1 MATSVKPNAGEA
13 QIRDQGM
20 AGGPAAYAPPPV
32 PQSRNQSRADG
43 RDRGPARPVAAYAAH
58 AAASAGR
65 LHSEPGCPMRTA
77 YQRDRDRI
85 IHATAF
91 RRLTYKT
98 QVFVFHEG
106 DHYRTR
112 LTHSLEVA
120 QIARAIA
127 RMLDLDE
134 DLAEALA
141 LAHDLGHPP
150 FGHAG
155 ERALAEA
162 AADYGGFDHNAQ
174 SLKVVTRLERKYAAF
189 DGLNLTFE
197 TLEGLAKH
205 NGPLDV
211 VMAHKD
217 DQAPLRQVIMEV
229 GLGSRLHMQAYAPA
243 EAQAATIADDIAYAS
258 HDLDDGLRAGL
269 IGLDGLADV
278 PLAGPF
284 MREAQRAGVE
294 RSRVLYEVKR
304 RIITAMIDDVV
315 HESRRR
321 LAALAA
327 PSLDAVRAAG
337 RFVIDASPSRRTEIE
352 GLQRYL
358 FANVYRHPRL
368 MRIVTA
374 AEAIV
379 RDLFE
384 HYLADIQKMPP
395 SWREAAERS
404 SGEPG
409 RAAVVIDFVA
419 GMTDRFAIQ
428 EHRRLF
434 DVTPEL
440 R

>member
-1 MATSVKPNAGEA
+1 MVDPVKPRPDQLGQEA
-13 QIRDQGM
+13 RQRLRVGVPP
-20 AGGPAAYAPPPV
+20 GGP
-32 PQSRNQSRADG
+32 DDGG
-43 RDRGPARPVAAYAAH
+43 RDAGLARPVAAYAAQV
-58 AAASAGR
+58 AATAGR
-65 LHSEPGCPMRTA
+65 LYPEPGCPMRTA

-98 QVFVFHEG
+98 QVFLLHEG

-127 RMLDLDE
+127 RLLALDE

-155 ERALAEA
+155 ERALAEVTA
-162 AADYGGFDHNAQ
+162 AYGGFDHNAQ

-205 NGPLDV
+205 NGPLV
-211 VMAHKD
+211 GGSAGGLRLLLKAVAEAGLARNLHL
-217 DQAPLRQVIMEV
+217 DQ
-229 GLGSRLHMQAYAPA
+229 HAPA
-243 EAQAATIADDIAYAS
+243 EAQAAAIADDIAYTS

-269 IGLDGLADV
+269 IDLEGLADV
-278 PLAGPF
+278 PLAGRF
-284 MREAQRAGVE
+284 VREALKAQVDRG
-294 RSRVLYEVKR
+294 RLIYEVKR
-304 RIITAMIDDVV
+304 RIITTLVADVV
-315 HESRRR
+315 EESRRR
-321 LAALAA
+321 LAALAE
-327 PSLDAVRAAG
+327 PSLGGVRAAG
-337 RFVIDASPSRRTEIE
+337 RPVIAASASRRAEID

-358 FANVYRHPRL
+358 FANVYRHPRV
-368 MRIVTA
+368 MRVVVG
-374 AEAIV
+374 AESVV
-379 RDLFE
+379 RDLFGRYMARTAE
-384 HYLADIQKMPP
+384 MPP
-395 SWREAAERS
+395 SWRAAAER
-404 SGEPG
+404 GGDEAG
-409 RAAVVIDFVA
+409 RAAVVVDFVA
-419 GMTDRFAIQ
+419 GMTDRFAIG

-434 DVTPEL
+434 DATPQL